1 MIEGLENLKLDDSV
15 ISQECPQV
23 LSPDSP
29 VVRLHSFTIKGP
41 VSIPGAEAKILQA
54 KWCDTHTKKSI
65 LRWKWSESHSV
76 VSDCFWPR
84 G

>member
-29 VVRLHSFTIKGP
+29 VVRLHSFTTKGP

-54 KWCDTHTKKSI
+54 K
-65 LRWKWSESHSV
+65 
-76 VSDCFWPR
+76 
-84 G
+84 